1 MFNLDPTDPEWEDK
15 MIYPYM
21 DYWALIKQGT
31 YWTFFTGFFIYNWS
45 TIVGNRRLR
54 ALKVLYPVGSASM
67 ITKMYYDYSSNM
79 YQVSLFDKYVSQ
91 RSKDL
96 FEENKN
102 MFQSDY
108 FKKYVYFQ
116 EDLKETLERV
126 HRQANEHKASD
137 FADSELM
144 L

>member
-1 MFNLDPTDPEWEDK
+1 MLGK
-15 MIYPYM
+15 I
-21 DYWALIKQGT
+21 
-31 YWTFFTGFFIYNWS
+31 
-45 TIVGNRRLR
+45 
-54 ALKVLYPVGSASM
+54 
-67 ITKMYYDYSSNM
+67 YYDYSSNM
-79 YQVSLFDKYVSQ
+79 YQVNMFDQYVSQ
-91 RSKDL
+91 RAKDL
-96 FEENKN
+96 FEENKY

-126 HRQANEHKASD
+126 HRQANDHKSSD